1 MKTIKV
7 LGSGCASCTTTEELI
22 KKVANEQKI
31 DVDIIKITDIQDIMS
46 YNVMSTPA
54 VVINEKVIL
63 KGRIPS
69 IDEIKNLLKED

>member
-22 KKVANEQKI
+22 KKVANEQNIK
-31 DVDIIKITDIQDIMS
+31 VNIIKVNDIQYIMS
-46 YNVMSTPA
+46 YDVMSTPA

-63 KGRIPS
+63 KGRVPS